1 MKTRVL
7 ILLLMLLCL
16 AAAAAS
22 VRAQDEDLVFV
33 PIIYDEVDESETA
46 GDSSSEDV
54 PVYQTPDPYSGIDL
68 TTVTEEQALADPKL
82 LLMVADEMF
91 FTRVG
96 PDETFWQ
103 TQGRLNE
110 VLDGDIIHQYYVSGG
125 IGSEVLMSMLPA
137 EVSTRAGNLRP
148 SVTQAWEKDYHVTIT
163 VLRGEDIPAGAGGC
177 WLRYSNVRTKSYG
190 SESGLILFPEREA
203 LGFEPAGNQKD
214 LIYTP
219 VASLT
224 SLDLNNAVKFDFIRL
239 NGVSYIY
246 ANGRYLFSYE
256 DGFNGKMSFE
266 GGAELYEGGNRV
278 RCDFDDFSMRY
289 R

>member
-22 VRAQDEDLVFV
+22 VRAQDDDFEFTD
-33 PIIYDEVDESETA
+33 
-46 GDSSSEDV
+46 
-54 PVYQTPDPYSGIDL
+54 DPSYGNALAEGGSGIDL
-68 TTVTEEQALADPKL
+68 SYITEAQALADPYL
-82 LLMVADEMF
+82 LLQVADEMF

-110 VLDGDIIHQYYVSGG
+110 VLEGDIIHQYYVSGG

-137 EVSTRAGNLRP
+137 EVSTRAGKLRP
-148 SVTQAWEKDYHVTIT
+148 SVTRAWEKDYHVTIT
-163 VLRGEDIPAGAGGC
+163 VWRAEDIPAGAGGC

-203 LGFEPAGNQKD
+203 LGFVPAGNNQD

-219 VASLT
+219 VASLAG
-224 SLDLNNAVKFDFIRL
+224 LDLNNAVKFDFIRL
-239 NGVSYIY
+239 DGISYIY
-246 ANGRYLFSYE
+246 ANRRYLFSYK

-266 GGAELYEGGNRV
+266 GGVELYEGGNRV
-278 RCDFDDFSMRY
+278 RCDFDDFTMRY